1 MPAFVF
7 SRLLFSKKSSENEE
21 SKLLYNIRAYV
32 LSVLFLRAGRVW
44 LLSDPVAG
52 ILIAIIIFAIAGML
66 FVIPT
71 TAEIPII
78 QSLGLSG
85 GPAAALLITLPVV
98 SLPSLLMVAKSFPKK
113 ALFFVMVAI
122 MILGVISGLVG
133 KMML

>member
-21 SKLLYNIRAYV
+21 SKLLYNVRAYV

-44 LLSDPVAG
+44 LLGDPAAG

-71 TAEIPII
+71 TAGTPII
-78 QSLGLSG
+78 QTFMSLGLGG
-85 GPAAALLITLPVV
+85 GPAAALLITLPAI
-98 SLPSLLMVAKSFPKK
+98 SLPFLLMVDESFPKK
-113 ALFFVMVAI
+113 ALFFVMAAI
-122 MILGVISGLVG
+122 RILGV
-133 KMML
+133 